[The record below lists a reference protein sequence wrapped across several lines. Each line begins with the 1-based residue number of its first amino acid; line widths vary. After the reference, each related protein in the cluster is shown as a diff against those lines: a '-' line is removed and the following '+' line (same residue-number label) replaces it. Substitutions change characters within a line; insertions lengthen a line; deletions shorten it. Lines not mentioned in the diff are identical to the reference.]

1 MRMLKRLACA
11 AVSVAMAATMLTGC
25 NNGRYIMSYDDTDV
39 NAGIYIY
46 NIVSEMLNQ
55 QYMLY
60 YKGSSG
66 GVMDEKVNGK
76 EMAVY
81 LEENAMEKTKEY
93 CAVTEKFKELDLELT
108 DEDLK
113 SIASSATNSYNSQK
127 DMYEELGISK
137 ESIKLMLKESKMKEM
152 IFDYYYGKDGKEAPS
167 DDEVEKYVNE
177 NYVRFKTISISKST
191 KSDEDEKEKENKEN
205 KELADKYFKKAE
217 GKNFKDF
224 DEVIEEYEKYVEEK
238 EKQESS
244 GTDSSSSSSASD
256 SSSSSSAADSSSSS
270 SAADS
275 SSSSSSAA
283 DSSSSSSAAD
293 SSSSKVGDTDS
304 TSKTDSSS
312 ASDSS
317 SNSDSSSESGSISEA
332 ASIADSS
339 SDDSSTGETKEEDK
353 YPHES
358 MINYA
363 SYDEDTLAT
372 ESGKM
377 LTKIKE
383 MKQGAAEQF
392 ENDDAYY
399 IIIKGDVS
407 ERSKEYASENHDT
420 ILNEM
425 FEKTF
430 EKTIAGWA
438 EDLNIKVDNKSVKR
452 YSAKSLYN
460 KYTDFVTK
468 NNKSS

>member
-1 MRMLKRLACA
+1 MLKRLACA

-270 SAADS
+270 S
-275 SSSSSSAA
+275 
-283 DSSSSSSAAD
+283 SAAD

-312 ASDSS
+312 SSSAADSS

-377 LTKIKE
+377 LAKIKE

-392 ENDDAYY
+392 ENEDAYY